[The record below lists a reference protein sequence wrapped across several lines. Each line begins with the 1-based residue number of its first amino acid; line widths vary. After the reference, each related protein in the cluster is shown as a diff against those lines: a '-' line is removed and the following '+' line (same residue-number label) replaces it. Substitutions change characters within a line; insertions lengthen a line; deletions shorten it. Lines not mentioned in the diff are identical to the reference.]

1 MQITE
6 DFLLSALEALKR
18 DILSSLHV
26 ALPGTVVSYD
36 PGTRTASVQPALSRR
51 TPSGEVIRAP
61 LLRGVPVYVPDPTR
75 EISPGE
81 ECLLIFADCCI
92 DGWLDTSQPTL
103 PPSSRSHDLS
113 DAFALVG
120 FCPAV
125 WNLTGREN
133 P

>member
-6 DFLLSALEALKR
+6 DFLLSALKR

-36 PGTRTASVQPALSRR
+36 QGTRTASVQPALSRR

-75 EISPGE
+75 EISPRE

-113 DAFALVG
+113 DAFAFVG
-120 FCPAV
+120 FFSRPGI
-125 WNLTGREN
+125 T
-133 P
+133 

>member
-6 DFLLSALEALKR
+6 DFLLSALKALKR

-36 PGTRTASVQPALSRR
+36 PSARTASIQPALSRR
-51 TPSGEVIRAP
+51 TATGEVIRAP
-61 LLRGVPVYVPDPTR
+61 LLCGVPVYVPDPSR
-75 EISPGE
+75 KISPGD

-103 PPSSRSHDLS
+103 PPASRSHDLS
-113 DAFALVG
+113 DAFAFVG
-120 FCPAV
+120 FFSRPGI
-125 WNLTGREN
+125 T
-133 P
+133 